1 MNPLLLGPIFDVAG
15 KLFDRL
21 IPDKAAAEK
30 AKQEFAATAQ
40 TQEFQLAL
48 QQIMVNMEEA
58 KSSSWFVAGWRPA
71 VGWIGAFGLGYA
83 AILEPIIRFLAL
95 VAFDY
100 DGDFPTL
107 DTTITMQVLFGLL
120 GLGAY
125 RAFEKVKGVAR

>member
-1 MNPLLLGPIFDVAG
+1 MNPLLIGPIIEIAKGIFNRV
-15 KLFDRL
+15 

-30 AKQEFAATAQ
+30 AAQEFASAAQ
-40 TQEFQLAL
+40 GQDFQLAL

-58 KSSSWFVAGWRPA
+58 KSANWFVAGWRPA

-83 AILEPIIRFLAL
+83 AILEPLIRF
-95 VAFDY
+95 VAVMAGY
-100 DGDFPTL
+100 TGKFPVL